1 MADTLSPMS
10 KLQATIHRP
19 GQPAQCVSL
28 DADAYTVGRSAQ
40 CDISINDASLSR
52 QHARLT
58 RQGEGWRIE
67 DLGSHN
73 GTRLNGR
80 LLSAPEVVKA
90 GDELDFGHA
99 RITLGLAGA
108 NVGAS
113 ESPPAFL
120 DDIDSAS
127 LRMQSSVLRSSL
139 GLSMAP
145 SSGAALPILETLQ
158 AMCDLTLE
166 LLNDLPPEALFA
178 KVLDKLFALLRPE
191 RGIILLRD
199 KTGALH
205 PVLTR
210 LPAGINGPSGDLPIS
225 RTVVEAVVKRGEAL
239 LIDGRISNDALAQ
252 AQSFAGGK
260 QRMALAAPLEN
271 GGIVEGMIYLEVSCH
286 KRIYGEND
294 LRLVAALA
302 NVVTAK
308 LQAARMAAAAQASR
322 AMERDFAL
330 ARDIQRRL
338 LPDAAPVIP
347 GFSLHGVNVPSRQV
361 SGDLYDFHI
370 RPDGRVYIVIAD
382 VCGKGIGPALL
393 MACMQTYLAAWA
405 EYMLPPAQLASKLS
419 TEISKRTTP
428 GKFITAFLVL
438 LDPATGVLEYC
449 NAGHNPALLL
459 RADGT
464 PEWLG
469 GHGPPL
475 ALLPDRS
482 YGEGVLTLAPGD
494 QLLLYTDGIT
504 EAENAAEEEFGVA
517 KLLEEFTAHRKSPL
531 PEIEARLSTALNHF
545 TGNVPP
551 HDDRTLVMIRREH

>member
-1 MADTLSPMS
+1 MS
-10 KLQATIHRP
+10 KLEATILRP
-19 GQPAQCVSL
+19 GQPPQRVTLEA
-28 DADAYTVGRSAQ
+28 AAYTIGRSAQ

-58 RQGEGWRIE
+58 RQGDAWMIE
-67 DLGSHN
+67 DSGSHN
-73 GTRLNGR
+73 GSKLNGR
-80 LLSAPEVVKA
+80 LLTAPAAVKA

-99 RITLGLAGA
+99 RITLAA
-108 NVGAS
+108 
-113 ESPPAFL
+113 PAAVEAAPEWL
-120 DDIDSAS
+120 GDADSAS
-127 LRMQSSVLRSSL
+127 LRMQSSILRSSL
-139 GLSMAP
+139 GLSALP
-145 SSGAALPILETLQ
+145 TAAAALPLLETLQ
-158 AMCDLTLE
+158 AMSDLTLE
-166 LLNDLPPEALFA
+166 LLNDLPPEVLFG

-191 RGIILLRD
+191 RSVILLRD
-199 KTGALH
+199 KTGAIL

-210 LPAGINGPSGDLPIS
+210 AASGISTPAALPIS
-225 RTVVEAVVKRGEAL
+225 RTVIEAVAKRGEAL
-239 LIDGRISNDALAQ
+239 LIDGRLSSDALAQ
-252 AQSFAGGK
+252 AQSFAGGR

-271 GGIVEGMIYLEVSCH
+271 GGVVEGMIYLEVSSL

-302 NVVTAK
+302 NVVAAK
-308 LQAARMAAAAQASR
+308 LQATRMAAAAQASR
-322 AMERDFAL
+322 ALERDFAL

-338 LPDAAPVIP
+338 LPDAAPVIA

-361 SGDLYDFHI
+361 SGDLYDFHL

-405 EYMLPPAQLASKLS
+405 EYMLPPAQLAAKLS

-438 LDPATGVLEYC
+438 LDPATGQMEYC

-482 YGEGVLTLAPGD
+482 YGEGALTLAPGD

-504 EAENAAEEEFGVA
+504 EAENGGEEEFGGA
-517 KLLEEFTAHRKSPL
+517 NLLKEFSTHCKAPL
-531 PEIEARLSTALNHF
+531 PEIETRLITALNTF
-545 TGNVPP
+545 TGNAPP
-551 HDDRTLVMIRREH
+551 HDDRTLVMIRRER

>member
-1 MADTLSPMS
+1 MS
-10 KLQATIHRP
+10 KLEATIHRP
-19 GQPAQCVSL
+19 GQPPQRVSL
-28 DADAYTVGRSAQ
+28 EADAYTVGRSAQ
-40 CDISINDASLSR
+40 CDISINDSSLSR

-58 RQGEGWRIE
+58 RQGDNWRLE

-80 LLSAPEVVKA
+80 LLTAPEPVKA

-108 NVGAS
+108 GAGADAAA
-113 ESPPAFL
+113 PAFL

-127 LRMQSSVLRSSL
+127 LRMQSSILRSSL
-139 GLSMAP
+139 GLSIAP
-145 SSGAALPILETLQ
+145 SSAAALPLLETLQ
-158 AMCDLTLE
+158 AMSDLTLE

-191 RGIILLRD
+191 RSVILLRD

-210 LPAGINGPSGDLPIS
+210 LPTGINAPANGLPIS
-225 RTVVEAVVKRGEAL
+225 HTITEAVVKRGEAL

-271 GGIVEGMIYLEVSCH
+271 GGEVEGMIYIEVSCA

-302 NVVTAK
+302 NVVAAK
-308 LQAARMAAAAQASR
+308 LQATRLAAAAQAAR
-322 AMERDFAL
+322 ALERDFAL

-347 GFSLHGVNVPSRQV
+347 GFALHGVNVPSRQV

-393 MACMQTYLAAWA
+393 MACMQTYMAAWA
-405 EYMLPPAQLASKLS
+405 EFMLPPAQLAAKLS
-419 TEISKRTTP
+419 TEIAKRTTP

-438 LDPATGVLEYC
+438 LDPATGKVEYC

-464 PEWLG
+464 HEWLG

-482 YGEGVLTLAPGD
+482 YGEGALLLGAGD

-504 EAENAAEEEFGVA
+504 EAESATEEEFGVA

-531 PEIEARLSTALNHF
+531 PEIESRLFAALNQF

-551 HDDRTLVMIRREH
+551 HDDRTLVMIRREI

>member
-1 MADTLSPMS
+1 MADTLSHMG

-19 GQPAQCVSL
+19 GQPTQCVSL

-52 QHARLT
+52 QHARLM

-80 LLSAPEVVKA
+80 LLTAPEAVKA

-145 SSGAALPILETLQ
+145 SSGAALPMLETLQ
-158 AMCDLTLE
+158 AMSDLTLE

-191 RGIILLRD
+191 RSIILLRD
-199 KTGALH
+199 KTGTLH

-210 LPAGINGPSGDLPIS
+210 LPAGINGPSGDPPIS

-239 LIDGRISNDALAQ
+239 LIDGRVSNDALAQ

-271 GGIVEGMIYLEVSCH
+271 GGLVEGMIYLEVSCL

-302 NVVTAK
+302 NIVAAK
-308 LQAARMAAAAQASR
+308 LQATRMAAAAQASR
-322 AMERDFAL
+322 ALERDFAL

-438 LDPATGVLEYC
+438 LDPATGALEYC

-504 EAENAAEEEFGVA
+504 EAENGNEEEFGVA
-517 KLLEEFTAHRKSPL
+517 KLLEEFTAHRLLAL
-531 PEIEARLSTALNHF
+531 PEIESRLSAALNQF
-545 TGNVPP
+545 TGNMPP

>member
-1 MADTLSPMS
+1 M
-10 KLQATIHRP
+10 P
-19 GQPAQCVSL
+19 GQAPQRVTL
-28 DADAYTVGRSAQ
+28 DAAAYTIGRSAQ

-58 RQGEGWRIE
+58 RQGDAWRLE

-73 GTRLNGR
+73 GSKVNGR
-80 LLSAPEVVKA
+80 LITAPTAVKA

-99 RITLGLAGA
+99 RMTLAAAGA
-108 NVGAS
+108 VEVAPEWLGDA
-113 ESPPAFL
+113 
-120 DDIDSAS
+120 DSAS
-127 LRMQSSVLRSSL
+127 LRMQSAVLRSSL
-139 GLSMAP
+139 GLSIAP
-145 SSGAALPILETLQ
+145 SAAATLPLLETLQ
-158 AMCDLTLE
+158 AMSDLTLE
-166 LLNDLPPEALFA
+166 LLNDLPPEVLFA

-191 RGIILLRD
+191 RSVILLRD
-199 KTGALH
+199 KTGAIL

-210 LPAGINGPSGDLPIS
+210 SANGISTPAALPIS
-225 RTVVEAVVKRGEAL
+225 RTVIEAVVKRGEAL

-260 QRMALAAPLEN
+260 PRMALAAPLEN
-271 GGIVEGMIYLEVSCH
+271 GGVVEGMIYLEVSSL

-302 NVVTAK
+302 NVVAAK
-308 LQAARMAAAAQASR
+308 MQATRMAAAAQASR

-338 LPDAAPVIP
+338 LPDAAPAIP
-347 GFSLHGVNVPSRQV
+347 GYALHGVNVPSRQV

-405 EYMLPPAQLASKLS
+405 EFMLPPARLAAKLS
-419 TEISKRTTP
+419 TEIARRTTP

-438 LDPATGVLEYC
+438 LDPATGAVEYC

-482 YGEGVLTLAPGD
+482 YGEGVLTLAAGD

-504 EAENAAEEEFGVA
+504 EAENSGEEEFGVA
-517 KLLEEFTAHRKSPL
+517 RLLAEFTAHCKAPL
-531 PEIEARLSTALNHF
+531 PEIETRLISTLNQF
-545 TGNVPP
+545 TGNAPP
-551 HDDRTLVMIRREH
+551 HDDRTLVMIRRER